1 MKHVLLAVV
10 AVSVLTSSC
19 SDNSGTFTS
28 TASSTTSPSATTLP
42 TSATSADLAFCVS
55 ETNRYRKLA
64 GKPTLAQSSV
74 LEAYAATG
82 AQADAISRVPHSHF
96 DGTSGG
102 GVALAENELL
112 AAGLALFGTVQEAM
126 RQAIGAFYAE
136 GPTGGHYQ
144 NLEGPYTQVGCGVY
158 IANAV
163 ITFVQDFR

>member
-1 MKHVLLAVV
+1 MKYMLLAVV
-10 AVSVLTSSC
+10 AVSVLTSC
-19 SDNSGTFTS
+19 SDNSGTFSS
-28 TASSTTSPSATTLP
+28 TASSTTGPSATMLP
-42 TSATSADLAFCVS
+42 TSATSADLVFCVS
-55 ETNRYRKLA
+55 ETNRYRILA
-64 GKPTLAQSSV
+64 RKPTLAQSSV

-96 DGTSGG
+96 DGTNGG

-112 AAGLALFGTVQEAM
+112 ATGFSLFGTVQEAI
-126 RQAIGAFYAE
+126 RQAIADFYAE

-158 IANAV
+158 IANAA